1 MINPLIHPYA
11 MEWGAYL
18 NMGYLQMLTDP
29 VTPMGYSLFRY
40 LSHVSE
46 KYVVYV
52 NGFVFINVAGFM
64 HNKLVRAFVLRG
76 YIALS

>member
-1 MINPLIHPYA
+1 
-11 MEWGAYL
+11 
-18 NMGYLQMLTDP
+18 
-29 VTPMGYSLFRY
+29 MGYSLFRY

-76 YIALS
+76 FVTQS